1 MAHFPMFVDL
11 EGKEVLIIG
20 SGHHFEEKRQKLIPF
35 GCKIHQVD
43 TELFE
48 EEMLNRMPVMVILAD
63 RHHPRNREIARQCRE
78 RHIPVNAVDDPPLCD
93 FQFPALIRREGLTV
107 AFATDGKAP
116 AVSRYLREELEAQL
130 PADTEE
136 LLQWASALTL
146 GLRLRIPD
154 YHRRAELLNRMIRMA
169 FSLGRPLTEAE
180 VDSFI

>member
-1 MAHFPMFVDL
+1 MAHFPMFVDI

-20 SGHHFEEKRQKLIPF
+20 SGHHLEEKREKLIPF
-35 GCKIHQVD
+35 GCRIHHVA
-43 TELFE
+43 TEQFE
-48 EEMLNRMPVMVILAD
+48 DRMLDRMPVMVILAD
-63 RHHPRNREIARQCRE
+63 RHHPRNGEIARQCRE

-130 PADTEE
+130 PADTEG

-146 GLRLRIPD
+146 DLRAQIPE
-154 YHRRAELLNRMIRMA
+154 YHRRAEALNRIIRTA
-169 FSLGRPLTEAE
+169 FSLGRPLTEE
-180 VDSFI
+180 ELESFI